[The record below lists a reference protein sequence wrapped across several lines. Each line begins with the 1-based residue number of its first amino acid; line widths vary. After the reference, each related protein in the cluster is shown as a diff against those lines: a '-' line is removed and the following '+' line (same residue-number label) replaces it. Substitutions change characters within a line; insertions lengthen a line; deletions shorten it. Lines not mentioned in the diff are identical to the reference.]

1 MAFTIICE
9 SSTDLPKHIVDSY
22 NIKLLPM
29 KYMIGEDTHLN
40 DPEHIDLP
48 VDEFY
53 QMLKSGSVATTS
65 QLTQF
70 DYQALIEEEFK
81 KGKDVLILGF
91 SSGLSG
97 SINGARLAIEELKD
111 QKQKAL
117 LIDTLGASLGQGF
130 MVYLA
135 AKKQQEGATLEET
148 YQYVESIKH
157 HVAHWFT
164 VDDLM
169 FLKRGGRVSGVS
181 AVIGTML
188 SIKPILHVDDE
199 GKLIPRLKVMGR
211 KKALQTLVD
220 KLKETIDVSLS
231 KEVFIS
237 HGCDLEAANR
247 VKDRIEGLGLDLNV
261 TLINEIGPV
270 IGAHSGPGTVA
281 VFFTAHKR

>member
-9 SSTDLPKHIVDSY
+9 SSTDLPKHIIDSY
-22 NIKLLPM
+22 NIRLLPM
-29 KYMIGEDTHLN
+29 KYMIKEDTYLN
-40 DPEHIDLP
+40 EPEHIDLA

-53 QMLKSGSVATTS
+53 QMLKSGSVATTT

-70 DYQALIEEEFK
+70 DYQTLIEEEFQ
-81 KGKDVLILGF
+81 KGNDVLVLGF

-111 QKQKAL
+111 HKQKTL
-117 LIDTLGASLGQGF
+117 LIDTLAASLGQGF

-135 AKKQQEGATLEET
+135 AKKQQSGATFEET
-148 YQYVESIKH
+148 CNYVESIKH
-157 HVAHWFT
+157 HIAHWFT

-181 AVIGTML
+181 AAIGTML

-199 GKLIPRLKVMGR
+199 GRLIPRLKVMGR

-237 HGCDLEAANR
+237 HGSDLEAANR
-247 VKDRIEGLGLDLNV
+247 VKERIEGLDLDLTV

-281 VFFTAHKR
+281 VFFTATKR